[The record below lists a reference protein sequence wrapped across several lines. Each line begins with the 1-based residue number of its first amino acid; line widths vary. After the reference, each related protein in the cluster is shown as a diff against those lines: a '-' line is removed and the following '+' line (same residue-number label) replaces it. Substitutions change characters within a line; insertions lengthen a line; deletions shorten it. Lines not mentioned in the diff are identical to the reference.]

1 MVTSYTQTMKTKI
14 EYLWHL
20 FNKEVDCAVE
30 SVNSA
35 QNYLDEP
42 KKRRHSTPMVCFG
55 PRSILTKELI
65 VRVCNSSNY
74 PPLPILKSNAE
85 LRKTIQPREKSPL
98 FRIAASAIS
107 LKYNNFKKE
116 IKKAIEEEKSKAP
129 PDHIL
134 YRLEPCFDEPK
145 EEKEVAEILDT
156 SKLSDKL

>member
-1 MVTSYTQTMKTKI
+1 MKTKI

-42 KKRRHSTPMVCFG
+42 KKRRRWTPMVCFG
-55 PRSILTKELI
+55 PRSVLTKELI
-65 VRVCNSSNY
+65 VRVCKSQNY
-74 PPLPILKSNAE
+74 PPIPLLADNKE
-85 LRKTIQPREKSPL
+85 LRDQNKPREKSPL

-116 IKKAIEEEKSKAP
+116 VKKAIEEEKSKAP

-145 EEKEVAEILDT
+145 EEKEVHE
-156 SKLSDKL
+156 